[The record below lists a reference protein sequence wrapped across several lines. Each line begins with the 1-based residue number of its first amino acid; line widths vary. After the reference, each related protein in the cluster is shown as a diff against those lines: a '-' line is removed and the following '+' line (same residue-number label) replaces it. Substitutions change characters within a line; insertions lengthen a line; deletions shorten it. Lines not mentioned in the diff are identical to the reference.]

1 MDHLPGIDKLAVRRQ
16 FSRRADSIANA
27 NFLLREAESQ
37 MLSRLDMVKLA
48 PQSIVEIGCG
58 RGDGVLALRKRYPN
72 ASMLGIDSAEPMVRH
87 AHHRLLPPSDGF
99 LARVMESARRK
110 REPLA
115 SLTVADAGQLPLA
128 DSSADLIW
136 SNLCLHGLPDPG
148 SAVKEWQRVI
158 RPDGLL
164 MFSMFGVDT
173 LKELRGGDDGLMKF
187 NDMHDL
193 GDALVAAGFADPV
206 MDMSFMKVTFGSP
219 DKLLTDLRSLGGNA
233 LQSRR
238 AGLSG
243 RERLR
248 QWRLGLSQL
257 RDREGSIPVT
267 FEIVYGHAWCPSRKR
282 LPGGL
287 QPVEFH
293 RPDKR
298 VD

>member
-1 MDHLPGIDKLAVRRQ
+1 MIT
-16 FSRRADSIANA
+16 NA
-27 NFLLREAESQ
+27 NFLLRETEGQ
-37 MLSRLDMVKLA
+37 MLKRLDLIKMQ
-48 PQSIVEIGCG
+48 PRSIIELGCG
-58 RGDGVLALRKRYPN
+58 RGDGVLALRKRYPS
-72 ASMLGIDSAEPMVRH
+72 ATMHGIDSAEPMIRH
-87 AHHRLLPPSDGF
+87 AHRRLLPPSDGF
-99 LARVMESARRK
+99 LARVMDTARRK

-115 SLTVADAGQLPLA
+115 SLSVADAGQLPLA

-136 SNLCLHGLPDPG
+136 SNLCLHWLADPV
-148 SAVKEWQRVI
+148 SAVREWHRVM

-173 LKELRGGDDGLMKF
+173 LKELRSEGAELMPF
-187 NDMHDL
+187 HDMHDL

-206 MDMSFMKVTFGSP
+206 MDMSFVTVSFGSP
-219 DKLLTDLRSLGGNA
+219 DKVLTDLRSLGGNA
-233 LQSRR
+233 MRGRR

-257 RDREGSIPVT
+257 RDSEGSIPIT
-267 FEIVYGHAWCPSRKR
+267 FEVIYGHAWCPSRKR

-293 RPDKR
+293 RPDKPAA
-298 VD
+298 